1 MSSNVQITA
10 TQSSRPLSEFNP
22 LVSLSIPGVGEIK
35 PGGLVVIVGPNSS
48 GKTQL
53 LQDIHLRL
61 VGQPRPFVVC
71 QTVQLR
77 KPPDFRDFLATLI
90 EEGYVRERVE
100 PNGEKV
106 LQTRT
111 AHFGTGQAVTD
122 KIRYIDAEQAYT
134 RASLD
139 QPGTQPHADLRF
151 LAHFGRMLS
160 TVLFLAN
167 RLTAANSSQH
177 FDYEN
182 AHPNNDVQA
191 LYMNWAAR
199 DELTAEIRRV
209 FRRGIW
215 LDNTRGG
222 QLCFRVSEMPDI
234 PPAED
239 RLRPDKVTQY
249 RMIESEG
256 DGFRSYVATCMA
268 LLMSRRPICLLDEP
282 ELCLHP
288 PQAYAIGQ
296 FIGRH
301 ATTNKSTTFAATH
314 SSHVLRGVIEAT
326 DQLKII
332 RMTRTSGQFYGHLVD
347 YGILKECIQKPI
359 VRTETIFDGI
369 FADAVT
375 IVEADGDR
383 AVYEAARESM
393 PKDSNLDVLF
403 IPVGGTGGIADTA
416 ALYRALRIPVAV
428 VADLDLI
435 MDQGKLRE
443 VLIVL
448 CGLSFAAKISEECR
462 IVAAKIKEI
471 PPTVP
476 EGEVKAQ
483 FTEWAQ
489 SSCEWSKNED
499 QPLMSQL
506 RRLAN
511 RIDRMRR
518 LKAGGIGSFDAYSD
532 IQTSLTQIINEC
544 REVGL
549 FLVPVGELEYWARDV
564 MAGGPSKT
572 KKSEW
577 ANEAARRIRA
587 ARDYHA
593 DIFQFMQEIERFHND
608 EIKRL
613 AIGTIESGE
622 NSSEL
627 AVSVETQQMPAEA
640 TPNKEDFLIHEA
652 LTEDFEKL
660 NGIIGALPPQVRVK
674 TEAIVKDITGM
685 LGNLGDATE
694 VDVWDGKT
702 FSSTNGIGLMG
713 TLSVAPAQLIVGQKV
728 HDVVGTYYPRTS

>member
-1 MSSNVQITA
+1 MTNASS
-10 TQSSRPLSEFNP
+10 SPKPLSEHNP
-22 LVSLSIPGVGEIK
+22 LVSLTIPGVGKIK
-35 PGGLVVIVGPNSS
+35 PEGLVLIVGPNSS

-53 LQDIHLRL
+53 LQDIHLRML
-61 VGQPRPFVVC
+61 GQARPFVVC
-71 QTVQLR
+71 QNVQLR
-77 KPPDFRDFLATLI
+77 KPADFHDFLATLI
-90 EEGYVRERVE
+90 EEGYVRERIE
-100 PNGEKV
+100 GNGEKV

-111 AHFGTGQAVTD
+111 AHFGTGERVSD
-122 KIRYIDAEQAYT
+122 KIRYVDAEQAYSK
-134 RASLD
+134 ASLD
-139 QPGTQPHADLRF
+139 VLGTQPHSDVRF

-167 RLTAANSSQH
+167 RLTAANTSQN

-182 AHPNNDVQA
+182 AHPANDVQA

-199 DELTAEIRRV
+199 DELTAEIQRV

-222 QLCFRVSEMPDI
+222 QLCFRVSENPDI

-256 DGFRSYVATCMA
+256 DGFRSYAATCMA
-268 LLMSRRPICLLDEP
+268 LLLSRRPICLLDEP

-301 ATTNKSTTFAATH
+301 ATTSKSTTFAATH
-314 SSHVLRGVIEAT
+314 SSHVLRGVIETT

-332 RMTRTSGQFYGHLVD
+332 RMTRTAGRFFGHLVD
-347 YGILKECIQKPI
+347 YGILKACIQKPI

-383 AVYEAARESM
+383 VVYEAARESM

-416 ALYRALRIPVAV
+416 ALYRALRIPVVV
-428 VADLDLI
+428 VADLDVI
-435 MDQGKLRE
+435 MDADKLRE
-443 VLIVL
+443 ILTVL
-448 CGLSFAAKISEECR
+448 CGVSLAAKISEECR

-476 EGEVKAQ
+476 GDEVKAQ
-483 FTEWAQ
+483 VTEWVK
-489 SSCEWSKNED
+489 SSCDWSKNED
-499 QPLMSQL
+499 QPLMSKL

-518 LKAGGIGSFDAYSD
+518 LKAGGVSSFNEYPE
-532 IQTSLTQIINEC
+532 IQASLMEIINGC
-544 REVGL
+544 RSVGL
-549 FLVPVGELEYWARDV
+549 FLVPVGELEYWAKHM
-564 MAGGPSKT
+564 MAGGPSKLR
-572 KKSEW
+572 KSEW
-577 ANEAARRIRA
+577 ATEAAKRIRA
-587 ARDYHA
+587 TKDYKA
-593 DIFQFMQEIERFHND
+593 DIFQFMQEIERFQND
-608 EIKRL
+608 AITRL
-613 AIGTIESGE
+613 AIDTGQPGDKLPEV
-622 NSSEL
+622 
-627 AVSVETQQMPAEA
+627 AASVEPTQKPGEA
-640 TPNKEDFLIHEA
+640 TPKKDNIPMHEA
-652 LTEDFEKL
+652 LEKDFEKL
-660 NGIIGALPPQVRVK
+660 NEIVGMLPPQVK
-674 TEAIVKDITGM
+674 TKVEAIIKDITEIV
-685 LGNLGDATE
+685 GNLGDATE
-694 VDVWDGKT
+694 ADVWDGKT
-702 FSSTNGIGLMG
+702 FSSTNGIGLTG
-713 TLSVAPAQLIVGQKV
+713 TLSVAPAQLVVGQRV
-728 HDVVGTYYPRTS
+728 HDVIGTYYTRPGANG